1 MTNWLHQLSLVSLTL
16 LALGV
21 MLAIAAA
28 IYAIVIGLASGER
41 GNAFRA
47 VSPGLLPP
55 LGLLFGLL
63 IGFLAAQ
70 AWSDHDRARQAV
82 DHEASS
88 LRSVVLLA
96 RSLPAPTQARVDG
109 LVRRQIEDAV
119 SVEWPAMARGAETL
133 AVAAAP
139 LADLLELALGLHPR
153 DAGEQVAQRELV
165 TSVENAFDARRERI
179 DSSQSSFNWAKW
191 IALYALAVLTLV
203 AIAFV
208 HCGNRL
214 SAALALALF
223 GAAAAA
229 CVVVI
234 GVQDRPFAGPYRVR
248 PDVLVQVE
256 PPG

>member
-1 MTNWLHQLSLVSLTL
+1 LTTWLHELSLVSLTL

-21 MLAIAAA
+21 MLAIAAL
-28 IYAIVIGLASGER
+28 IYAMVFALGSGAR
-41 GNAFRA
+41 VNAFRA

-55 LGLLFGLL
+55 LRLLFGLL

-96 RSLPAPTQARVDG
+96 RSLPAPTQARVDR
-109 LVRRQIEDAV
+109 LVRLQIEGAV
-119 SVEWPAMARGAETL
+119 NVEWPAMGRGAETL
-133 AVAAAP
+133 AVAPAP
-139 LADLLELALGLHPR
+139 LADLLELVLGLRPR
-153 DAGEQVAQRELV
+153 DASEQVAQRELV
-165 TSVENAFDARRERI
+165 TSVESAFDARRARV
-179 DSSQSSFNWAKW
+179 DSSRSSFNWAKW

-214 SAALALALF
+214 SAALALGLF
-223 GAAAAA
+223 AAAAA
-229 CVVVI
+229 VCVVVI
-234 GVQDRPFAGPYRVR
+234 GIQDRPFAGPYRVR

-256 PPG
+256 PPR